1 MYEFG
6 EIPEICYSN
15 SAVAIILGLSIP
27 VQI

>member
-6 EIPEICYSN
+6 EIPEIYYSN
-15 SAVAIILGLSIP
+15 SAVAIIVVTSIP

>member
-1 MYEFG
+1 MYDYG

-15 SAVAIILGLSIP
+15 SAVAIIPGSSIP

>member
-1 MYEFG
+1 MYEYG

-15 SAVAIILGLSIP
+15 SAVAIIVVSSIS

>member
-1 MYEFG
+1 MYEYG

-15 SAVAIILGLSIP
+15 SAVAIIDVSSIP

>member
-1 MYEFG
+1 MYEYG

-15 SAVAIILGLSIP
+15 SAVAIILGSSIP

>member
-1 MYEFG
+1 MYEYG

-15 SAVAIILGLSIP
+15 SAVAIIVVKSIP